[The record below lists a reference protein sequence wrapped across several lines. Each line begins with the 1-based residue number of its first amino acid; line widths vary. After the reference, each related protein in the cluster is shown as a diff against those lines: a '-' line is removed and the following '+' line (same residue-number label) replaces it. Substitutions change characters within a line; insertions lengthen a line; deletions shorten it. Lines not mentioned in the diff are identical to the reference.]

1 MDNINR
7 ITSEEYLKS
16 IALPDTT
23 KSYRPFSHGQL
34 IDLTKEHLDK
44 NNLYI
49 KKETYLTADDGAL
62 MTGKFQISSIEDNEM
77 ALTIMLQN
85 SYNKKVTA
93 KIACGFHVFVCSN
106 SACVGD
112 MGSLRKKHTGEI
124 STIIPATIA
133 SFTKR
138 LGDYF
143 EDMVKQREIMKNIEI
158 TKRISAEL
166 VGRMFVEEDIITST
180 QLNIINREIKAP
192 SFDYKAKDSLWELY
206 QFTTSAM
213 KEAHPLK
220 WLDSHID
227 AHNFFI
233 NECSSI
239 SGMPIRIHSPIE
251 TIEES
256 KFKQLELFAV
266 N

>member
-1 MDNINR
+1 MDKINR

-16 IALPDTT
+16 VGLPNVT

-44 NNLYI
+44 NNLCI
-49 KKETYLTADDGAL
+49 KKETFLTVDDGAL
-62 MTGKFQISSIEDNEM
+62 MTAKFQISSIEDNEM
-77 ALTIMLQN
+77 ALTMMLQN

-112 MGSLRKKHTGEI
+112 MGSLRRKHTGGI
-124 STIIPATIA
+124 TNIIPSTIA

-143 EDMVKQREIMKNIEI
+143 EDMVKQREIMKEIEI
-158 TKRISAEL
+158 TKRITAEL
-166 VGRMFVEEDIITST
+166 VGRMFVEDNIITSS
-180 QLNIINREIKAP
+180 QLNIINREIKNP
-192 SFDYKAKDSLWELY
+192 SFDYKADDTLWQLY

-213 KEAHPLK
+213 KEAHPLH

-227 AHNFFI
+227 AHNFFL
-233 NECSSI
+233 NESSRLKGTLLIQPSSI
-239 SGMPIRIHSPIE
+239 QI
-251 TIEES
+251 IEES
-256 KFKQLELFAV
+256 KFKQLELWE